1 MIDGSKKRKR
11 QFWLLNFRIR
21 VILKGAVVINNRKV
35 DIAYRICTNYLK
47 LSLSTQNTLK
57 NRWH

>member
-21 VILKGAVVINNRKV
+21 VILKSVVVINNRKV

>member
-11 QFWLLNFRIR
+11 HFWLLNFRIR
-21 VILKGAVVINNRKV
+21 VILKSVVVINNRKIDV
-35 DIAYRICTNYLK
+35 AYRICTNYLK